1 MTAAGTSSSAPITV
15 GSAAPDFT
23 LASTAGGAVTLSSFR
38 GQRPVLLAFFP
49 LAFTSV
55 CTAELCAFG
64 DDFDAFAGA
73 NVEILPISV
82 DAQPSLKEYRNK
94 YSMKVELLSDL
105 KREASRAYGV
115 LNEDTFVA
123 RRSYFLI
130 DTTGVV
136 RWAHIE
142 EQNRDSRTNA
152 EILEA
157 IKNVTF

>member
-1 MTAAGTSSSAPITV
+1 MTTVSSTPLAAGAV
-15 GSAAPDFT
+15 APDFT
-23 LASTAGGAVTLSSFR
+23 VPSTSGQDVTLSAFR
-38 GQRPVLLAFFP
+38 GQRAVLLAFFP

-55 CTAELCAFG
+55 CTSELCAFG
-64 DDFDAFAGA
+64 DDFDAFTGV

-115 LNEDTFVA
+115 LNEETFIA

-136 RWAHIE
+136 RWVHVE
-142 EQNRDSRTNA
+142 EQNRNSRTNA

-157 IKNVTF
+157 IKNVID